1 MLAPPAAPI
10 LLASLP
16 TSYILTVLRA
26 GLEADTRKRD
36 ITLSNKKPA
45 EPTAET
51 KFIADAAQL
60 AVSGRPDLA
69 ARFVDLLRR
78 ADLGGT
84 LTEYKTPRSYTTRP
98 LNAVNVIPQIERDNL
113 RVSLYGSAAEH
124 AELHGPD
131 CQLAF
136 TKARSGRTAETTAT
150 ADQLADLQA
159 HVERAVTLKAARTR
173 VVRLAS

>member
-1 MLAPPAAPI
+1 
-10 LLASLP
+10 
-16 TSYILTVLRA
+16 
-26 GLEADTRKRD
+26 
-36 ITLSNKKPA
+36 LSNKKPA

-69 ARFVDLLRR
+69 ILAARFVDLLRR
-78 ADLGGT
+78 AGLGGT
-84 LTEYKTPRSYTTRP
+84 LTEDKTPRSYTTRP
-98 LNAVNVIPQIERDNL
+98 LNAVNVTAQIERDNL

-124 AELHGPD
+124 AGLHGPD